1 MARFTETVN
10 IQPQTFS
17 TGQPELLM
25 SLSDKLGAFA
35 AQQTNKQAEKV
46 IADATL
52 QGQTAGI
59 EQQQAGGALELKEEK
74 FIGGVSAKAFN
85 TAAREGYIKSLDN
98 DVMESFTNLAAENS
112 QDLQSYNTGAEALAK
127 GFMAG
132 VDPASR
138 PAVELSI
145 DSMISRQRPRIQ
157 AAQAQAIVD
166 QGNQDQAINTAQRG
180 RLAEAAAF
188 DGDAESA
195 LLDSTVAIDSINNRS
210 DLSDVQKSEQIRD
223 VNLKIRE
230 SFSAGELSRT
240 YDAEGSQAALDQL
253 TELSGDRP
261 QGFTPD
267 EWDSFISK
275 EQTKINRKV
284 AREKQDIKFNAEAA
298 QRDLSISRGLM
309 LTADGARPANPAG
322 SSQDRKDINNY
333 YDSVSEQWQQL
344 PVEQQ
349 IQANVDIVKSTG
361 LVPST
366 LSSSISAVM
375 RSGNA
380 EQAGLMADIV
390 SRIQEQ
396 TPASIN
402 DLTAESRAMSLQ
414 ISDALRAGMDIETAT
429 AAAHKATFGITQ
441 SEKDVIAIS
450 TQEVSKNLPSSLQTF
465 ADSDLDE
472 GGFDRGIFYNV
483 PDVPPMMAADYR
495 GSFGRFMDMTG
506 GNAKQ
511 AQKLAYDSIKSVWG
525 VTETGGPRRFSKY
538 APETI
543 YAVPNSNNNWIEE
556 QFNGEMVAAG
566 AEGAIIAFDKDT
578 ARADQPS
585 YPVFVNNQDTG
596 LLEPMLDDNN
606 ENVRWKPEYKLTDEY
621 QDLTDEPGKAIESAK
636 EQRARNLTRRA
647 NVINN
652 GLRAR
657 ILNAGF
663 DVIPANE
670 RNDFLKSDE
679 GKARADRMIDSMLS
693 AGKIDSLEASE
704 ARKAFG
710 V

>member
-1 MARFTETVN
+1 
-10 IQPQTFS
+10 
-17 TGQPELLM
+17 L
-25 SLSDKLGAFA
+25 
-35 AQQTNKQAEKV
+35 QA
-46 IADATL
+46 
-52 QGQTAGI
+52 
-59 EQQQAGGALELKEEK
+59 
-74 FIGGVSAKAFN
+74 
-85 TAAREGYIKSLDN
+85 
-98 DVMESFTNLAAENS
+98 
-112 QDLQSYNTGAEALAK
+112 YNTGAEALAK

-132 VDPASR
+132 ADPASR
-138 PAVELSI
+138 SAVELSI
-145 DSMISRQRPRIQ
+145 DTMISRQRPKIQ
-157 AAQAQAIVD
+157 AAQAKAIVD
-166 QGNQDQAINTAQRG
+166 QGNQDQAINSAERL

-223 VNLKIRE
+223 VNLKLRE

-240 YDAEGSQAALDQL
+240 YDAEGSQAAMDQL
-253 TELSGDRP
+253 TELSGERP

-284 AREKQDIKFNAEAA
+284 AREKQDLKVDAEAA
-298 QRDLSISRGLM
+298 KLDLSIARGLM
-309 LTADGARPANPAG
+309 FTDPTVPADPAG
-322 SSQDRKDINNY
+322 SSQDRTDINNY
-333 YDSVSEQWQQL
+333 YNSVAPQWQQL
-344 PVEQQ
+344 PLQQQVDLNVEFVE
-349 IQANVDIVKSTG
+349 NTG
-361 LVPST
+361 LAPKQ
-366 LSSSISAVM
+366 LISNVNAAM
-375 RSGNA
+375 RSGTP
-380 EQAGLMADIV
+380 EQVGLMSDII
-390 SRIQEQ
+390 SRIQE
-396 TPASIN
+396 TSPASLKDIPE
-402 DLTAESRAMSLQ
+402 ESRAISLQ
-414 ISDALRAGMDIETAT
+414 VSDAQRAGMDPEIALEQARKTAY
-429 AAAHKATFGITQ
+429 GLTQ

-465 ADSDLDE
+465 ANADLDE

-483 PDVPPMMAADYR
+483 PDVPPMMVADYR
-495 GSFGRFMDMTG
+495 GAFGRFMDMTG
-506 GNAKQ
+506 GNAGQ

-556 QFNGEMVAAG
+556 QFNAEMVAAG

-596 LLEPMLDDNN
+596 LLEPMLDENN
-606 ENVRWKPEYKLTDEY
+606 ENVRWKPDYKLTDEY
-621 QDLTDEPGKAIESAK
+621 QDLTDSPGKTVESAK
-636 EQRARNLTRRA
+636 EQRARNLQKRA

-679 GKARADRMIDSMLS
+679 GKARASRMIDSMLS
-693 AGKIDSLEASE
+693 AGKIDSLEAEE

>member
-1 MARFTETVN
+1 
-10 IQPQTFS
+10 
-17 TGQPELLM
+17 
-25 SLSDKLGAFA
+25 
-35 AQQTNKQAEKV
+35 
-46 IADATL
+46 
-52 QGQTAGI
+52 
-59 EQQQAGGALELKEEK
+59 
-74 FIGGVSAKAFN
+74 
-85 TAAREGYIKSLDN
+85 
-98 DVMESFTNLAAENS
+98 MESFTNLAAENS

-145 DSMISRQRPRIQ
+145 DSMISRQRPKIQ

-284 AREKQDIKFNAEAA
+284 AREKQDLKVNAEAA
-298 QRDLSISRGLM
+298 QLDLSIARGL
-309 LTADGARPANPAG
+309 LFTNPAVPADPAG

-333 YDSVSEQWQQL
+333 YDSVAPQWQQL
-344 PVEQQ
+344 PVQQQ
-349 IQANVDIVKSTG
+349 IDLNVEFVENTG
-361 LVPST
+361 LAPKQ
-366 LSSSISAVM
+366 LISNVNAAM
-375 RSGNA
+375 RSGTV
-380 EQAGLMADIV
+380 EQVALMSDFI
-390 SRIQEQ
+390 SRVQE
-396 TPASIN
+396 TSPASLKDIPE
-402 DLTAESRAMSLQ
+402 ESRAISLQ
-414 ISDALRAGMDIETAT
+414 VSDAQRAGMDPEIALEQARKTAY
-429 AAAHKATFGITQ
+429 GLTQ

-450 TQEVSKNLPSSLQTF
+450 TQEVSKDLPSSLQSF

-506 GNAKQ
+506 GNAEQ
-511 AQKLAYDSIKSVWG
+511 AQKLAFDSIKSVWG

-606 ENVRWKPEYKLTDEY
+606 ENVRWKPDYKLTDEY
-621 QDLTDEPGKAIESAK
+621 KDLTDEPGKAVESAK
-636 EQRARNLTRRA
+636 EQRGRNLQRRA